1 MVPIAKI
8 FFMFKLLDTCE
19 VPEVHVLVDM
29 REAPDG
35 SCAASVRYLALE
47 RDVYYSAVELGD
59 ENISVSTLAGVSP
72 ALGFVEPGVFEDGWM
87 LSTSGYLQ
95 FETDFASP
103 QILEID
109 AATCTC
115 R

>member
-19 VPEVHVLVDM
+19 VPEVRVQVDM

-35 SCAASVRYLALE
+35 SCAASVRYLAPG
-47 RDVYYSAVELGD
+47 RAYYSAVELGD
-59 ENISVSTLAGVSP
+59 GNISVGSLSDLSP
-72 ALGFVEPGVFEDGWM
+72 ALEFLEQGEFEDGWM

-95 FETDFASP
+95 FETDFAPP

-109 AATCTC
+109 AASCTC